1 VRTQSHSGITYFL
14 ISGSAISSA
23 NWLNSTRLLIF
34 ILYTPG
40 TKSHICIS
48 RHVKACTSSTGR
60 GAASEDS
67 RDCRRKHRH
76 WAGACRCGA
85 NVKGGRLNSTQVA
98 NSTTDTEQIVAS
110 RSGSWRDRKVTVG
123 ESPPPE
129 ERPAFD
135 VALASWDSGPQE
147 ADPTAKATK
156 EGDGTGLDTRPGLIR
171 DLLRCHQ
178 E

>member
-1 VRTQSHSGITYFL
+1 MRYDIVVETHDRGRDSGRTAGGYRTGHCCNPSSYISWSPRLCSSVVRTQSHSGITYFL

-48 RHVKACTSSTGR
+48 RHVKACISSTGR

-67 RDCRRKHRH
+67 RHCRRKHRH

-98 NSTTDTEQIVAS
+98 DSTTDTEQIVVS
-110 RSGSWRDRKVTVG
+110 RSGSWRDRV
-123 ESPPPE
+123 
-129 ERPAFD
+129 
-135 VALASWDSGPQE
+135 VAVE
-147 ADPTAKATK
+147 A
-156 EGDGTGLDTRPGLIR
+156 
-171 DLLRCHQ
+171 
-178 E
+178 